1 MRESDAALLEFSVRP
16 FHAAKEANVSEPT
29 VTLTSP
35 DSTIL
40 ALARELARAEIR
52 CAMLA
57 RTRRWSLVGLVLA
70 AAMGGFVVG
79 LYAIAPATAQSQVSA
94 GPAGQTP
101 HAVPA
106 PTREQLVAM
115 LPGDERARLEQFEQK
130 VAWVSGYMRSSPQ
143 FDAGAAIA
151 LFLGDIAKAMEAVPQ
166 MQAEM
171 QVMNA
176 KMNALPFMANEVAGM
191 NAKMGVMAA
200 DMDSTMGRAGRMMPW
215 GW

>member
-1 MRESDAALLEFSVRP
+1 MQ
-16 FHAAKEANVSEPT
+16 
-29 VTLTSP
+29 
-35 DSTIL
+35 
-40 ALARELARAEIR
+40 
-52 CAMLA
+52 A
-57 RTRRWSLVGLVLA
+57 RTRRRSLVGLVLA
-70 AAMGGFVVG
+70 AAIGGFVAG
-79 LYAIAPATAQSQVSA
+79 LYATTPVTAQSQVSA
-94 GPAGQTP
+94 NLPGQTP
-101 HAVPA
+101 HAIPP

-115 LPGDERARLEQFEQK
+115 LPADQRTRLEQFEQK

-143 FDAGAAIA
+143 FDAGAVIA

-176 KMNALPFMANEVAGM
+176 RMNALPFMANEVAGM